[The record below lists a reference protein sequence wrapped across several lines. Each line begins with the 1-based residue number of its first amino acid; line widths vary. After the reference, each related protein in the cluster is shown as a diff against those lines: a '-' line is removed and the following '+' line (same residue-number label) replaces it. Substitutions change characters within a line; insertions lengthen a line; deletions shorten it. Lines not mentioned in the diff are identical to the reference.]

1 MDLSTPP
8 PVVKFQQPS
17 PEARSIRAF
26 LLRRAGIPVDDL
38 VPFLPSMTR
47 CSFIYVPGS
56 RHNNCSPDYSF
67 TPCPPKPTIPSLP
80 LRHPHKHGG
89 IRCSHGD
96 HAQHRGEGKRVTAQ
110 TLDTFSATLCI
121 KPHPSSIPSSSQSLG
136 APLSPPEERTDIRWE
151 LRLRGWRV
159 RIVIA
164 CILLIVCTNE
174 HKQSQLLWVGER
186 ALVMTVPNQF

>member
-89 IRCSHGD
+89 IRFSHGD
-96 HAQHRGEGKRVTAQ
+96 HTQHRGEGKGQGTNAGHLLRYAVHQ
-110 TLDTFSATLCI
+110 TSPVLDSLFF
-121 KPHPSSIPSSSQSLG
+121 SIPRRSLVPSRG
-136 APLSPPEERTDIRWE
+136 AD
-151 LRLRGWRV
+151 
-159 RIVIA
+159 
-164 CILLIVCTNE
+164 
-174 HKQSQLLWVGER
+174 
-186 ALVMTVPNQF
+186 